1 MSEDFAGALQEGVR
15 RYEALGWPRPQ
26 ALLVSG
32 SGLAVDLAG
41 AAAAAEP
48 LQRVVPFPI
57 HAVEGHPLELVPLDV
72 PQLVSQG
79 GWRTVLYQRGRLHSY
94 QGYSAAETV
103 FPVRLARLL
112 GAETLVMTNAAGGLD
127 PELSPGDLVL
137 VEDHLNLTGLNPL
150 RGQLPPDWG
159 PRFPDM
165 LTAYDPGLRAL
176 AREKAAELGIELTP
190 GVYAGV
196 AGPSYETPAEVRMMH
211 AMGAHVTGMSTVL
224 EVIAA
229 RQMGMR
235 VLVLSLVSNP
245 AAGVTDQVLDHEEVL
260 AAAGQAAEKIRRLL
274 AALLGDPRLTD

>member
-1 MSEDFAGALQEGVR
+1 MSEDFAGPLQEGVR

-72 PQLVSQG
+72 SQG
-79 GWRTVLYQRGRLHSY
+79 GGARTVLYQRGRLHSY
-94 QGYSAAETV
+94 QGYSAAQTV

-137 VEDHLNLTGLNPL
+137 VEDHLNLSGLNPL

-235 VLVLSLVSNP
+235 VLVLSLVSNA

-260 AAAGQAAEKIRRLL
+260 AAAGQSAEKIRRLL
-274 AALLGDPRLTD
+274 GALLADPRLASPTD